1 MPEKLIGRFEVV
13 RELGR
18 GAQGVVYLARDPRL
32 DRQVAIKTL
41 RVVSSAQS
49 DGLLR
54 EAKTVSNLQHPNI
67 IPLYDLG
74 SDEGAPYLVYA
85 YIEGE
90 TLAHLLKR
98 SGALSMAVSARI
110 VADVLDALSS
120 AHGQGIMHLDIKPAN
135 VMISSSGQHLVMDF
149 GIARTISQRPDAAGG
164 ITGTP
169 QYMAP
174 ETISGRDAV

>member
-1 MPEKLIGRFEVV
+1 MPEKLIGRFEVI

-98 SGALSMAVSARI
+98 SGALSMAASARI

-174 ETISGRDAV
+174 